1 MKYVIIVCF
10 INVVGGFRELLLD
23 GFVVDLIF
31 LVVGEIMYVEN
42 LFLGEG
48 FEVFIDLEIL
58 VEWSG
63 FFDKESRVEKY
74 YFCVGI

>member
-1 MKYVIIVCF
+1 
-10 INVVGGFRELLLD
+10 
-23 GFVVDLIF
+23 
-31 LVVGEIMYVEN
+31 MYVEN

-74 YFCVGI
+74 YFCVGIQFGECNIMNFIDLGNVFSYIL